1 MAVEI
6 KELVIKGFINGS
18 KAEKD
23 TEVIALIDEKIKKIN
38 FNLSESDRQQI
49 ITECM
54 YEFKTYLDHKLNY

>member
-23 TEVIALIDEKIKKIN
+23 TEVIALIDEKIKKRKIG
-38 FNLSESDRQQI
+38 
-49 ITECM
+49 
-54 YEFKTYLDHKLNY
+54 

>member
-49 ITECM
+49 ITEWM
-54 YEFKTYLDHKLNY
+54 YEFKNYLDHKLNY